1 MSFWFPSFHKSLCD
15 PRRCDLGSRR
25 GGPVAL
31 LLFLLAWILVDTA
44 ETKSD
49 DVDDVIIVI
58 LYHGPRP
65 MGKIKVFRLKP
76 GFLLCNL

>member
-1 MSFWFPSFHKSLCD
+1 
-15 PRRCDLGSRR
+15 
-25 GGPVAL
+25 VAL

-44 ETKSD
+44 ETKPD